1 MAYKFKAIEQ
11 DKRNLDMKANKITE
25 PNLAYGGSTIPEFDP
40 SKAIE
45 DMITSGK
52 IFQIDLEQIKPRQT
66 NDFKMISNVTLKKS
80 ILEIGLISPIIV
92 RKSDNN
98 KYIII
103 SGHRRFNTYK
113 DILADLR
120 IEKES
125 LGKLNLSTQEIQQKI
140 DKYSKIPCIVFTVV
154 EKQSD
159 LYGTDSQYITLEQEE
174 KMYKASN
181 LENRQISSEDLT
193 KHIMYFY
200 DMINNDKEY
209 KDQILE
215 KMNEGGK
222 RKATKLNM
230 PKAIASIITN
240 DLGFNVAP
248 ISIWRYLS
256 IVESKE
262 NYPKLNKILVERLEN
277 KEKIKTVYNDYK
289 MAIDIY
295 NDDELETEEKRE
307 YITRIE
313 KGQNIKEVYNEA
325 YNIKESANINQGNKK
340 LIDTFEKM
348 LLDIKNNNLT
358 IDEAINK
365 VKNMC

>member
-11 DKRNLDMKANKITE
+11 DKRNLDMKTSKISE
-25 PNLAYGGSTIPEFDP
+25 PNLAYGGSTIPEFEP

-45 DMITSGK
+45 SMMSSGNIT
-52 IFQIDLEQIKPRQT
+52 QISLDKIKPRQT
-66 NDFKMISNVTLKKS
+66 NDFKMISNVTLKRS
-80 ILEIGLISPIIV
+80 ILDIGLISPIVV
-92 RKSDNN
+92 RKSDND

-103 SGHRRFNTYK
+103 SGHRRFNAYK
-113 DILADLR
+113 DILADLK
-120 IEKES
+120 IEKAS
-125 LGKLNLSTQEIQQKI
+125 LDKLNLAVEEIEKKI
-140 DKYSKIPCIVFTVV
+140 NKFSKIPCIVFTVV
-154 EKQSD
+154 EEQSD

-209 KDQILE
+209 KKQILE

-248 ISIWRYLS
+248 TSIWRYLS

-262 NYPKLNKILVERLEN
+262 DYPKLNKILVERLEN
-277 KEKIKTVYNDYK
+277 KEKIKSVYNDYK
-289 MAIDIY
+289 MAIEIY
-295 NDDELETEEKRE
+295 NDTKLEAEEKRE

-313 KGQNIKEVYNEA
+313 KGQNIKGIYNEA
-325 YNIKESANINQGNKK
+325 YNIKENVNAIYGREK
-340 LIDTFEKM
+340 LISSFKKM

-358 IDEAINK
+358 VDEALKNL
-365 VKNMC
+365 KNMC